1 MSIVILGGNECMERR
16 YMDLCQSYRC
26 RAKVFIKPVGGLK
39 NKLGDPDLTIFFTST
54 MSHKMVQSA
63 LRELKSCDTVIER
76 CHTSSLSALRNILE
90 KARRIR
96 RAYIMSEELVVR
108 QCAPTL
114 AGIKT
119 GSLFSCPCDSPE
131 ELRQEVRRITVCWR
145 QGPVS
150 AAPSL

>member
-1 MSIVILGGNECMERR
+1 
-16 YMDLCQSYRC
+16 
-26 RAKVFIKPVGGLK
+26 
-39 NKLGDPDLTIFFTST
+39 
-54 MSHKMVQSA
+54 
-63 LRELKSCDTVIER
+63 
-76 CHTSSLSALRNILE
+76 
-90 KARRIR
+90 
-96 RAYIMSEELVVR
+96 MSEELVVR

-131 ELRQEVRRITVCWR
+131 ELAAGGAPHQPSAGG